1 MEMSGHGGRLTMAAV
16 ARIAAANPVSAPI
29 NVPMNVI
36 RPRSTA
42 GSQVGLPS
50 WITKTPT
57 GLADTNPPRLRTLLT
72 VITVDPSLVCW
83 GAP

>member
-1 MEMSGHGGRLTMAAV
+1 MEMSGQGGRLTIAAV

-29 NVPMNVI
+29 NAI
-36 RPRSTA
+36 RPLSMA
-42 GSQVGLPS
+42 GSQLGLPS

-72 VITVDPSLVCW
+72 VITVEPSLVCW
-83 GAP
+83 GVP